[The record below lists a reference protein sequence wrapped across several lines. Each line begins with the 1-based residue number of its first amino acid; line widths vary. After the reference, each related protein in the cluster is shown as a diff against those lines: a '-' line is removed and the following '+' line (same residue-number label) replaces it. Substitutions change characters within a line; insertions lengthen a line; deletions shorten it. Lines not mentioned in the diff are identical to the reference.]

1 MQFDLSEMM
10 EIATTQFKPVA
21 QVEVDERT
29 VQARTKQAVASMA
42 SRGYVFSEA
51 TVQAVAEYYRGFGIG
66 LSGGV
71 GLGKTLFFRL
81 LTPDAI
87 IMDINEAMR
96 WNYDQLLA
104 FLHCYKEREMV
115 LDDIG
120 AGTTRGNDWGVAYDA
135 LMVILN
141 ARQKSRART
150 HITTNLDNDALIK
163 AYDYRAVDRMYGMVK
178 FITLPKVPSLRVPRQ
193 FTNN

>member
-1 MQFDLSEMM
+1 MILDLQEMM
-10 EIATTQFKPVA
+10 ETATTQFKPA
-21 QVEVDERT
+21 EQVEVDEYMVRE
-29 VQARTKQAVASMA
+29 RTKKTIADMA
-42 SRGYVFSEA
+42 GRGYVFSTA
-51 TVQAVAEYYRGFGIG
+51 TIQAVADYHRGFGIG

-104 FLHCYKEREMV
+104 FLHCYRDREMV

-120 AGTTRGNDWGVAYDA
+120 AGTTRGNDWGVSYDA

-150 HITTNLDNDALIK
+150 HITTNLDNDGLIK

-178 FITLPKVPSLRVPRQ
+178 FIILPKAPSMRMPRR
-193 FTNN
+193 FINN